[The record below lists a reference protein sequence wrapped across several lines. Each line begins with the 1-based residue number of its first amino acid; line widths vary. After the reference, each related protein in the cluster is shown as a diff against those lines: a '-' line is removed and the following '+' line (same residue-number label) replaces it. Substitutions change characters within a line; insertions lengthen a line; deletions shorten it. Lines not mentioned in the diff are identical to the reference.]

1 MRTSCSNFLGL
12 TTSSRAAR
20 VAWRSR
26 YSWWRTSFLQGTAAG
41 TAGVRQH
48 TKDMCPDVSGTQAQA
63 SDLISSAPQP
73 LHQQRVLL
81 AETQEK
87 ATAVLSLCLVA
98 YVQPG
103 LPGANARDVTVIP
116 AKAPFCTPPQHT
128 QENAPVPHAHLFLRS
143 SANQPFHALSTFL
156 NSSHL
161 AWKAVRIS
169 RCLSRRAVITCRPA
183 NHPGDNRM

>member
-20 VAWRSR
+20 AAWRSR

-48 TKDMCPDVSGTQAQA
+48 TRDTCPDVSGTQAQA
-63 SDLISSAPQP
+63 SALISSAPQP

-87 ATAVLSLCLVA
+87 ATPVLSWCLVA
-98 YVQPG
+98 YVQPRSARG
-103 LPGANARDVTVIP
+103 KCKGCDSDSGQSTLLHSTTAHARDRPSPPCPPLLALLSEPALPCPVDFLELIPLGLEGSADLTLLVT
-116 AKAPFCTPPQHT
+116 QGGD
-128 QENAPVPHAHLFLRS
+128 HL
-143 SANQPFHALSTFL
+143 
-156 NSSHL
+156 
-161 AWKAVRIS
+161 
-169 RCLSRRAVITCRPA
+169 
-183 NHPGDNRM
+183 